1 MLKITVDQQS
11 LRDMKANLGVFG
23 DHLPRHLAT
32 AVNRTA
38 RTVRVQAA
46 KALGPLVNLKVSS
59 ENKGV
64 AKAISKAKTLKKTIK
79 QKNKAEPGNAG
90 VTIGLWEGHNFPA
103 KYQEAKTFKRSR
115 RGKVKSIGAQYKP
128 DAGGGWIVV
137 QEGFIAR
144 QWRGDLYKPS
154 TDGSRKLLRVLGKRP
169 GDYFR
174 QGNIGQIAA
183 DTARERLPIEIN
195 RRLREIILAASG
207 KIKLRATRE
216 LGQ

>member
-1 MLKITVDQQS
+1 MLKITVDEASIRQ
-11 LRDMKANLGVFG
+11 MKINLGAFG

-38 RTVRVQAA
+38 KTVRVQAA
-46 KALGPLVNLKVSS
+46 KALNPLVNLKLSS

-64 AKAISKAKTLKKTIK
+64 AKPINKAATLKKTIK

-90 VTIGLWEGHNFPA
+90 VTIGLWEGHYFPVRMN
-103 KYQEAKTFKRSR
+103 EAKSYSKKR
-115 RGKVKSIGAQYKP
+115 RGKRQSLGVQYKTHM
-128 DAGGGWIVV
+128 GGGWTVISD
-137 QEGFIAR
+137 GFSQSR
-144 QWRGDLYKPS
+144 WRGDVYRPAS
-154 TDGSRKLLRVLGKRP
+154 EGARKLVRVLGKRP

-174 QGNIGQIAA
+174 EGNIGTIAA

-207 KIKLRATRE
+207 QIKLRASRE
-216 LGQ
+216 LGK